1 MSKRRNNLLIA
12 ASGTGGHIF
21 PALAVSKEVEDE
33 WSIHWLGVYK
43 RLDANFIP
51 KKYDLTTLKIN
62 TPRKNIFL
70 FYQYIGILMSTF
82 KIIQILKEKKIN
94 LVFTTGGYISAPTI
108 IASKLLRIPIIIHES
123 NLIPG
128 MVTKY
133 FGFLCNY
140 VLLGF
145 KKTNSYLKNCK
156 TIFTGTPLR
165 EQFYK
170 SNLMPEW
177 VPKGKGPL
185 IVIMGGSQ
193 GAEAINQIIYKSLEF
208 LTKKNFRIVH
218 ITGECNKKSCQVKKS
233 INYVQREFSNE
244 IAALIQNCDLVI
256 SRSGA
261 GTISELIETK
271 KPSILIPYP
280 YSKNNHQEKNAMIL
294 AENGCS
300 VLINQDKISKE
311 VFEKTIERIFRIK
324 SSNGKKQYEILDLM
338 RKNMENNNNKIKSK
352 IEIKKLIN
360 YFLKEL

>member
-1 MSKRRNNLLIA
+1 MSKKNNLLVA

-21 PALAVSKEVEDE
+21 PALAISKEIEDK
-33 WSIHWLGVYK
+33 WNIHWLGVHQ
-43 RLDANFIP
+43 RLDANYIP
-51 KKYDLTTLKIN
+51 KKYNLKTLNIK

-82 KIIQILKEKKIN
+82 KIIRILKEKKIN

-108 IASKLLRIPIIIHES
+108 IASKLLKIPVIIHES

-140 VLLGF
+140 VFLGF
-145 KKTNSYLKNCK
+145 KKTNFYLKNCK
-156 TIFTGTPLR
+156 IIFTGTPLR

-170 SNLMPEW
+170 SNLLPEW

-185 IVIMGGSQ
+185 LVVMGGSQ
-193 GAEAINQIIYKSLEF
+193 GAKAINQILFESLEF
-208 LTKKNFRIVH
+208 LMKKKFRIVH
-218 ITGECNKKSCQVKKS
+218 IIGEYNKQFFQVKNSKR
-233 INYVQREFSNE
+233 YVQKKFTNE

-261 GTISELIETK
+261 GTINELIKTQ

-294 AENGCS
+294 AESGGS
-300 VLINQDKISKE
+300 VLMNQNKISKK
-311 VFEKTIERIFRIK
+311 VFEETIERIFK
-324 SSNGKKQYEILDLM
+324 KKLKNGKNHYEILDLM
-338 RKNMENNNNKIKSK
+338 KKNMENNNKIKSK
-352 IEIKKLIN
+352 IEIKKIFN
-360 YFLKEL
+360 YFLKEF

>member
-1 MSKRRNNLLIA
+1 MSKKNNLLVA
-12 ASGTGGHIF
+12 SSGTGGHIF
-21 PALAVSKEVEDE
+21 PALAVSKELEDE
-33 WSIHWLGVYK
+33 WNISWLGVHQ
-43 RLDANFIP
+43 RLDENLIP
-51 KKYDLTTLKIN
+51 PKYNLATLNIK

-70 FYQYIGILMSTF
+70 LYQYIEILMSTF
-82 KIIQILKEKKIN
+82 KIIRILKEKKIN

-108 IASKLLRIPIIIHES
+108 VASKLLRIPVIIHES

-145 KKTNSYLKNCK
+145 KKTNFYLKNCK

-170 SNLMPEW
+170 SNPLPEW

-185 IVIMGGSQ
+185 LIVMGGSQ
-193 GAEAINQIIYKSLEF
+193 GAKAINQLLYESQEF
-208 LTKKNFRIVH
+208 LMKKQFRIVH
-218 ITGECNKKSCQVKKS
+218 IIGECNQKSFHIKNTK
-233 INYVQREFSNE
+233 NYVQKKFTNE
-244 IAALIQNCDLVI
+244 IPALIQNCDLVI

-261 GTISELIETK
+261 GTINELIETE

-294 AENGCS
+294 AENGGS
-300 VLINQDKISKE
+300 VLMNQKKISKE
-311 VFEKTIERIFRIK
+311 FFEETLERIFHRK
-324 SSNGKKQYEILDLM
+324 LKNGKNQYEILDLM
-338 RKNMENNNNKIKSK
+338 KKNMENKNKIKSK
-352 IEIKKLIN
+352 VEIKKLIN
-360 YFLKEL
+360 YFLKEF

>member
-1 MSKRRNNLLIA
+1 MSKKNNLLVA
-12 ASGTGGHIF
+12 AGGTGGHIF
-21 PALAVSKEVEDE
+21 PALAVSKEVENQ
-33 WSIHWLGVYK
+33 WNIHWLGVNK

-51 KKYDLTTLKIN
+51 KKYNLRTLTIK

-70 FYQYIGILMSTF
+70 FYQYVEILMSTF
-82 KIIQILKEKKIN
+82 QIIRILKEKKIT

-108 IASKLLRIPIIIHES
+108 VAAKLLRIPVIIHES

-140 VLLGF
+140 VFLGF
-145 KKTNSYLKNCK
+145 KKTNYYLRNCK

-170 SNLMPEW
+170 SNVLPGW

-185 IVIMGGSQ
+185 LIVMGGSQ
-193 GAEAINQIIYKSLEF
+193 GANAINQILYESLEF
-208 LTKKNFRIVH
+208 FMKKNFRIVH
-218 ITGECNKKSCQVKKS
+218 IIGGCNKELFHLKNFK
-233 INYVQREFSNE
+233 NYVQKKFTNE
-244 IAALIQNCDLVI
+244 IAALMQNCDLII

-261 GTISELIETK
+261 GIINELIETQ

-294 AENGCS
+294 AEIGGS
-300 VLINQDKISKE
+300 VLMNQSKISKE
-311 VFEKTIERIFRIK
+311 VFEETIERIFKRK
-324 SSNGKKQYEILDLM
+324 SKKGKYYYEILDLM
-338 RKNMENNNNKIKSK
+338 KKNMENNNRIKSK
-352 IEIKKLIN
+352 IQIRKFFN
-360 YFLKEL
+360 YFLKEF

>member
-1 MSKRRNNLLIA
+1 MSKKNNLLVA

-33 WSIHWLGVYK
+33 WNIHWLGVNK

-51 KKYDLTTLKIN
+51 KKYNLRTLNIK

-70 FYQYIGILMSTF
+70 FYQYIEILMSTF
-82 KIIQILKEKKIN
+82 QIIRILKEKKIN

-165 EQFYK
+165 DQFYQA
-170 SNLMPEW
+170 NLLPEW

-185 IVIMGGSQ
+185 LIVMGGSQ
-193 GAEAINQIIYKSLEF
+193 GAKAINQIIYESLEF
-208 LTKKNFRIVH
+208 LFKKQFRIVH
-218 ITGECNKKSCQVKKS
+218 IIGECNQKSFNVKYSKNYIQKKFTNQ
-233 INYVQREFSNE
+233 
-244 IAALIQNCDLVI
+244 IASLIQNCDLVI

-261 GTISELIETK
+261 GTINELIETQ

-280 YSKNNHQEKNAMIL
+280 YSKNNHQEKNAIIL
-294 AENGCS
+294 AENGGS
-300 VLINQDKISKE
+300 ILMNQNKISKE
-311 VFEKTIERIFRIK
+311 IFEDTLERIFKIK
-324 SSNGKKQYEILDLM
+324 FKKGKNQYEILDIM
-338 RKNMENNNNKIKSK
+338 KKNMQYNKNIKPK

-360 YFLKEL
+360 YFLKEF

>member
-1 MSKRRNNLLIA
+1 MSKKNNLLVA

-21 PALAVSKEVEDE
+21 PALAVSKEIEDE
-33 WSIHWLGVYK
+33 WNIHWLGVHQ
-43 RLDANFIP
+43 RLDSNFIP
-51 KKYDLTTLKIN
+51 KRYNLTTLNIK

-70 FYQYIGILMSTF
+70 FYQYIEILMSAF
-82 KIIQILKEKKIN
+82 QIIRILKEKKIN

-108 IASKLLRIPIIIHES
+108 IASRLLGIPVIIHES
-123 NLIPG
+123 NLVPG

-165 EQFYK
+165 EEFYK
-170 SNLMPEW
+170 SNLLPEW
-177 VPKGKGPL
+177 APKGKGPL
-185 IVIMGGSQ
+185 LIVMGGSQ
-193 GAEAINQIIYKSLEF
+193 GALAINEILYESLEF
-208 LTKKNFRIVH
+208 LMNKKFRIVH
-218 ITGECNKKSCQVKKS
+218 IIGEYNKKSFHVKNLK
-233 INYVQREFSNE
+233 NYVQKKFTNE

-261 GTISELIETK
+261 GTINELIETE

-280 YSKNNHQEKNAMIL
+280 HSKNNHQEKNAIIL
-294 AENGCS
+294 AENGGS
-300 VLINQDKISKE
+300 VLLNQNKISKE
-311 VFEKTIERIFRIK
+311 LFQDTLERIFKRK
-324 SSNGKKQYEILDLM
+324 FKNGKNQYEILDLM
-338 RKNMENNNNKIKSK
+338 KKNMKINNKIKSK

-360 YFLKEL
+360 YFLKEF